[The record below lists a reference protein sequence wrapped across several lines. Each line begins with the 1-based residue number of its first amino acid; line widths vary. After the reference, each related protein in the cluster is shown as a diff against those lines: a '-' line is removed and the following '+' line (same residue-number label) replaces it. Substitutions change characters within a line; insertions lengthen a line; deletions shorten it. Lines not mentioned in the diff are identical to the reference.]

1 MRGEPFLSKLR
12 KQSRQLIYAS
22 LTGAGV
28 VGLLFGGYVI
38 YNIKTMSDTR
48 TQMESHYLSAYEQKE
63 AELLQQWNSGAQGWV
78 TVRDVEAGEKIMSE
92 DIKLIAVPD
101 AQAPRN
107 LWSSTKQMNGQVAKI
122 ELKKG
127 TAITTEMVYEDTPAP
142 PDLRNRELQVVL
154 LPSSLAKGDN
164 IDIRI
169 QFPTGQDYILLSK
182 KKVERLNAAT
192 LWITMTEEEILTLS
206 SAIVDAY
213 LHKASIYAL
222 TYVEPQFQ
230 TAAIPTYPA
239 NSEVLKLL
247 ESDPN
252 IVRRAEQELS
262 RQVRN
267 SLESSLAAAMAA
279 PSQGVEQ
286 DVAQSSVSYNSRP
299 GKNDTTNDVIWNDG
313 SGSVANESSSN
324 PATNNSYSTSVTEYD
339 EQKSLLTGGE

>member
-1 MRGEPFLSKLR
+1 MSKLR
-12 KQSRQLIYAS
+12 KQSRERIYAG
-22 LTGAGV
+22 LIGAGAV
-28 VGLLFGGYVI
+28 AVIFAGYVI
-38 YNIKTMSDTR
+38 YQVNTAENVRSAIEAR
-48 TQMESHYLSAYEQKE
+48 YLSAYEEKQ
-63 AELLQQWNSGAQGWV
+63 ADLLQQWNSGAQGWV
-78 TVRDVEAGEKIMSE
+78 TIRDIEAGEPVMP
-92 DIKLIAVPD
+92 DDLKLVAIPD

-107 LWSSTKQMNGQVAKI
+107 LWSSTKKLQGQVAKI

-142 PDLRNRELQVVL
+142 SDLRNRELQVVL
-154 LPSSLAKGDN
+154 LPSSLVKGDM

-192 LWITMTEEEILTLS
+192 LWVTMTEDEILSLS

-239 NSEVLKLL
+239 NAEVLKLL

-252 IVRRAEQELS
+252 LVRHAEQELT
-262 RQVRN
+262 RQVRS
-267 SLESSLAAAMAA
+267 SLESSLAASMSA
-279 PSQGVEQ
+279 PSKGIEQ
-286 DVAQSSVSYNSRP
+286 DVAQSSVTYNKRP
-299 GKNDTTNDVIWNDG
+299 SVQETSSAGVIWNDG
-313 SGSVANESSSN
+313 AGSASN
-324 PATNNSYSTSVTEYD
+324 QAGNASNVPDFSILD
-339 EQKSLLTGGE
+339 EQQQLLTGNE

>member
-1 MRGEPFLSKLR
+1 VKGEPFLSKLR
-12 KQSRQLIYAS
+12 KQSRQMIYAG
-22 LTGAGV
+22 LTGAGA

-38 YNIKTMSDTR
+38 YNVFTMNDTKSK
-48 TQMESHYLSAYEQKE
+48 MESQYASAYEQKE
-63 AELLQQWNSGAQGWV
+63 AELLQQWNTGAQGWV
-78 TVRDVEAGEKIMSE
+78 TVRDIEAGEPILPE

-107 LWSSTKQMNGQVAKI
+107 LWSSTKQMEGQVAKI

-127 TAITTEMVYEDTPAP
+127 TTITTEMVYEDTPAP

-154 LPSSLAKGDN
+154 LPSSLAQGDN

-182 KKVERLNAAT
+182 KKVERLNEAT
-192 LWITMTEEEILTLS
+192 LWITMTEEEILSLS

-239 NSEVLKLL
+239 NNEVLKLL

-262 RQVRN
+262 RQIRS
-267 SLESSLAAAMAA
+267 SLESSLAASITA
-279 PSQGVEQ
+279 PSQSVEQ
-286 DVAQSSVSYNSRP
+286 DVAQSSVSHNSRP
-299 GKNDTTNDVIWNDG
+299 RSNNTSNEVIWNDG
-313 SGSVANESSSN
+313 SGSNQQTTKGNDSTESSGY
-324 PATNNSYSTSVTEYD
+324 TD

>member
-1 MRGEPFLSKLR
+1 MSKLR
-12 KQSRQLIYAS
+12 KQSRERIYAG
-22 LTGAGV
+22 LIGAGA
-28 VGLLFGGYVI
+28 VGMFFAGYVI
-38 YNIKTMSDTR
+38 YEVKTAEHVRSVIEAR
-48 TQMESHYLSAYEQKE
+48 YASAYEEKQ

-78 TVRDVEAGEKIMSE
+78 TIRDIEAGEPVLP
-92 DIKLIAVPD
+92 DDLKLVAIPD

-107 LWSSTKQMNGQVAKI
+107 LWSSTKKLQGQVAKI

-142 PDLRNRELQVVL
+142 SDLRNRELQVVL
-154 LPSSLAKGDN
+154 LPSSLAKGDM

-192 LWITMTEEEILTLS
+192 LWVTMTEEEILSLS

-252 IVRRAEQELS
+252 IVRHAEQELT
-262 RQVRN
+262 RQVRS
-267 SLESSLAAAMAA
+267 SLESSLAASMSA
-279 PSQGVEQ
+279 PSKGVEQ
-286 DVAQSSVSYNSRP
+286 DVAQSSVTYNKRP
-299 GKNDTTNDVIWNDG
+299 SAQESSSAGTFWNDG
-313 SGSVANESSSN
+313 SGSTSDQAGNASNVLDSS
-324 PATNNSYSTSVTEYD
+324 TLD
-339 EQKSLLTGGE
+339 EQQQLLTGNE

>member
-1 MRGEPFLSKLR
+1 MK
-12 KQSRQLIYAS
+12 
-22 LTGAGV
+22 
-28 VGLLFGGYVI
+28 
-38 YNIKTMSDTR
+38 
-48 TQMESHYLSAYEQKE
+48 
-63 AELLQQWNSGAQGWV
+63 QQWNSGAQGWV
-78 TVRDVEAGEKIMSE
+78 TIRDIEAGEPILPE
-92 DIKLIAVPD
+92 DLKLIAVPD

-107 LWSSTKQMNGQVAKI
+107 LWSSTKQMEGQVAKI

-154 LPSSLAKGDN
+154 LPSSLVKGDI
-164 IDIRI
+164 IDVRI
-169 QFPTGQDYILLSK
+169 QFPTGQDYVLLSK

-192 LWITMTEEEILTLS
+192 LWITMTEEEILSLS

-230 TAAIPTYPA
+230 TAAIATYPA

-262 RQVRN
+262 RQVRS
-267 SLESSLAAAMAA
+267 SLESSLASVTA
-279 PSQGVEQ
+279 PSKGVEQ
-286 DVAQSSVSYNSRP
+286 DVAQSSVTYNSRP
-299 GKNDTTNDVIWNDG
+299 SANNSASLDGVMWNDG
-313 SGSVANESSSN
+313 SGNGAGANAGGVDQSAEASQS
-324 PATNNSYSTSVTEYD
+324 D
-339 EQKSLLTGGE
+339 EKQSLLTGGE

>member
-1 MRGEPFLSKLR
+1 MSKLR
-12 KQSRQLIYAS
+12 KQSRQLIFAG
-22 LTGAGV
+22 LIGAGA
-28 VGLLFGGYVI
+28 VGIIFGGYVI
-38 YNIKTMSDTR
+38 YQFKTSEDVRSAIETR
-48 TQMESHYLSAYEQKE
+48 YLSTYEEKE

-78 TVRDVEAGEKIMSE
+78 TLRDIEAGEPILPKDM
-92 DIKLIAVPD
+92 KLMAIPD

-107 LWSSTKQMNGQVAKI
+107 LWSSTKKLEGHSAKI

-154 LPSSLAKGDN
+154 LPSSLAKGDI
-164 IDIRI
+164 IDVRI

-192 LWITMTEEEILTLS
+192 LWITMTEEEILSLS

-252 IVRRAEQELS
+252 IVRHAEQELS
-262 RQVRN
+262 RQVRS
-267 SLESSLAAAMAA
+267 SLESSLAASMTA
-279 PSQGVEQ
+279 PSKGVEQ
-286 DVAQSSVSYNSRP
+286 DVAQSSVTYNQRP
-299 GKNDTTNDVIWNDG
+299 TPHDSSEADGTIWSDGDGNKIADQVGDGTDATQSATTN
-313 SGSVANESSSN
+313 
-324 PATNNSYSTSVTEYD
+324 
-339 EQKSLLTGGE
+339 EQQQLLTGNK

>member
-1 MRGEPFLSKLR
+1 LSKLR
-12 KQSRQLIYAS
+12 KQSRQRIYAG
-22 LTGAGV
+22 LIGAGAA
-28 VGLLFGGYVI
+28 GLLFGGYVI
-38 YNIKTMSDTR
+38 YNLITLNDTKAEIEAKF
-48 TQMESHYLSAYEQKE
+48 TAAFEQKE
-63 AELLQQWNSGAQGWV
+63 AELLQQWESGAQAWV
-78 TVRDVEAGEKIMSE
+78 TVRDIEAGEPILAE
-92 DIKLIAVPD
+92 DIKLFAVPD

-107 LWSSTKQMNGQVAKI
+107 LWSSSKQPEDQRAKI

-154 LPSSLAKGDN
+154 LPSSLAQGDI
-164 IDIRI
+164 IDVRI

-182 KKVERLNAAT
+182 KKVERLNAST
-192 LWITMTEEEILTLS
+192 LWITMTEEEILSLS

-239 NSEVLKLL
+239 NQEVLKLL

-252 IVRRAEQELS
+252 IVRRAEQELV
-262 RQVRN
+262 RQVRS
-267 SLESSLAAAMAA
+267 SLESSLASSAAA
-279 PSQGVEQ
+279 PSRSVEQ

-299 GKNDTTNDVIWNDG
+299 GTGERTDQSANVDP
-313 SGSVANESSSN
+313 GSVFDQ
-324 PATNNSYSTSVTEYD
+324 PADNGSAEE
-339 EQKSLLTGGE
+339 EQQRVLTGGQ

>member
-1 MRGEPFLSKLR
+1 MSKLR
-12 KQSRQLIYAS
+12 KQSRQMIYAG
-22 LTGAGV
+22 LTGAGA
-28 VGLLFGGYVI
+28 VGLIFGGYVI
-38 YNIKTMSDTR
+38 YNVMTMNDTR
-48 TQMESHYLSAYEQKE
+48 SEMESRYASAYEQKE
-63 AELLQQWNSGAQGWV
+63 AELLQQWNTGAQGWV
-78 TVRDVEAGEKIMSE
+78 TVRDIEAGEPILHE

-107 LWSSTKQMNGQVAKI
+107 LWSSTKQMEGQVAKI

-142 PDLRNRELQVVL
+142 ADLRNRELQVVL
-154 LPSSLAKGDN
+154 LPSSLEQGDN

-192 LWITMTEEEILTLS
+192 LWITMTEEEILSLS

-262 RQVRN
+262 RQVRS
-267 SLESSLAAAMAA
+267 SLESSLAAAMTV
-279 PSQGVEQ
+279 PSQSVEQ

-299 GKNDTTNDVIWNDG
+299 GSNNTTDDVIWNDG
-313 SGSVANESSSN
+313 TGSKLENHNATDSPTSS
-324 PATNNSYSTSVTEYD
+324 D

>member
-1 MRGEPFLSKLR
+1 MSKLR
-12 KQSRQLIYAS
+12 KQSRQLIYAG
-22 LTGAGV
+22 LTGAGAI
-28 VGLLFGGYVI
+28 GLLFGAYVI
-38 YNIKTMSDTR
+38 YNVKTMSDTR
-48 TQMESHYLSAYEQKE
+48 SEVEARYSSAYEQKE
-63 AELLQQWNSGAQGWV
+63 AELMQQWNSGAQGWV
-78 TVRDVEAGEKIMSE
+78 TIRDVEAGEPILPE

-107 LWSSTKQMNGQVAKI
+107 LWSSTKQMDGQVAKI

-154 LPSSLAKGDN
+154 LPSSLVKGDN

-192 LWITMTEEEILTLS
+192 LWITMTEEEILSLS

-230 TAAIPTYPA
+230 TPAIPTYPA
-239 NSEVLKLL
+239 NNEVLKLL

-252 IVRRAEQELS
+252 LVRRAEVELA
-262 RQVRN
+262 RQVRS
-267 SLESSLAAAMAA
+267 SLESSLAASMSA

-286 DVAQSSVSYNSRP
+286 DVAHSSVSYNNRP
-299 GKNDTTNDVIWNDG
+299 GANNSSSADGVIWNDG
-313 SGSVANESSSN
+313 SGSGGATGTGSNDSS
-324 PATNNSYSTSVTEYD
+324 ASTSSTD
-339 EQKSLLTGGE
+339 EQRRLLTGGE

>member
-1 MRGEPFLSKLR
+1 MRGEHFLSKLR
-12 KQSRQLIYAS
+12 KQSRQMIYAG
-22 LTGAGV
+22 LTGAGA

-38 YNIKTMSDTR
+38 YNVITMNDTKSE
-48 TQMESHYLSAYEQKE
+48 MESQYASAYEQKE
-63 AELLQQWNSGAQGWV
+63 AELLQQWNTGAQGWV
-78 TVRDVEAGEKIMSE
+78 TVRDVEAGEPILPE

-107 LWSSTKQMNGQVAKI
+107 LWSSTKQMDGQVAKI

-154 LPSSLAKGDN
+154 LPTSLAQGDN
-164 IDIRI
+164 IDVRI

-182 KKVERLNAAT
+182 KKVERLNEAT
-192 LWITMTEEEILTLS
+192 LWITMTEEEILSLS

-262 RQVRN
+262 RQVRS
-267 SLESSLAAAMAA
+267 SLESSLAASMTA
-279 PSQGVEQ
+279 PSQSVEQ
-286 DVAQSSVSYNSRP
+286 DVAQSSVSHNSRP
-299 GKNDTTNDVIWNDG
+299 RSNNSSDEVIWNDG
-313 SGSVANESSSN
+313 SGSNQQTTNVNNQSTESS
-324 PATNNSYSTSVTEYD
+324 AYTD

>member
-1 MRGEPFLSKLR
+1 MSKLR
-12 KQSRQLIYAS
+12 KQSRERIYAG
-22 LTGAGV
+22 LIGAGV
-28 VGLLFGGYVI
+28 VGMFFAGYVI
-38 YNIKTMSDTR
+38 YEVR
-48 TQMESHYLSAYEQKE
+48 TAEHVRSAIEARYASAYEEKQ

-78 TVRDVEAGEKIMSE
+78 TIRDIEAGEPVMP
-92 DIKLIAVPD
+92 DDLKLIAIPD

-107 LWSSTKQMNGQVAKI
+107 LWSSTKKLQGQVAKI

-142 PDLRNRELQVVL
+142 SDLRNRELQVVL
-154 LPSSLAKGDN
+154 LPSSLAKGDM

-192 LWITMTEEEILTLS
+192 LWVTMTEEEILSLS

-252 IVRRAEQELS
+252 IVRHAEQELT
-262 RQVRN
+262 RQVRS
-267 SLESSLAAAMAA
+267 SLESSLAASMSA
-279 PSQGVEQ
+279 PSKGVEQ
-286 DVAQSSVSYNSRP
+286 DVAQSSVTYNKRP
-299 GKNDTTNDVIWNDG
+299 SAQEPSSAGTFWNDG
-313 SGSVANESSSN
+313 SGSTSDQAGNASN
-324 PATNNSYSTSVTEYD
+324 VLDSTTLD
-339 EQKSLLTGGE
+339 EQQQLLTGNE